1 MNSIKNNNYIINEP
15 GVYNAIILTF
25 SDTYTFP
32 NQITKILNVDKL
44 YNIFIDDRAKLRYTV
59 FVSKRLRKN
68 KKRKCLQKK
77 TKAPKGAT
85 LLGR

>member
-1 MNSIKNNNYIINEP
+1 MDCENGFYQCLLLI
-15 GVYNAIILTF
+15 
-25 SDTYTFP
+25 
-32 NQITKILNVDKL
+32 ITKKCNDKL